1 MQKSTLISKHALQK
15 PVGFCLVKK
24 QKQQKLVIKAE
35 HQTYL
40 NTIPTNKAYYITGF
54 VDGEGSFNISFR
66 KRDDFL
72 IGWKISP
79 VFNISQK
86 QRSILAIIKN
96 HLGCGT
102 IRFRNDGVWV
112 YEVDNQKMLINKIIP
127 FFSKFPFL
135 SDKKKKD
142 FSRFKQLV
150 SIVST
155 NKSKT
160 YNDIVSI
167 LKLLEEISS
176 KNSRKFTD
184 AEILQRAS
192 EYWALNQ
199 NKIEKLNKTHS
210 LNLSQI

>member
-1 MQKSTLISKHALQK
+1 MQNSTVLNKDDSL
-15 PVGFCLVKK
+15 PK
-24 QKQQKLVIKAE
+24 QETKQLKFVITPE

-40 NTIPTNKAYYITGF
+40 NTIPKNKANYITGF
-54 VDGEGSFNISFR
+54 ADGEASFNISFR
-66 KRDDFL
+66 ERNDFL

-86 QRSILAIIKN
+86 ERGILAIIKN

-112 YEVDNQKMLINKIIP
+112 YEVDNKDMLINKIIP

-142 FSRFKQLV
+142 FSRFKKLV
-150 SIVST
+150 SIVYT

-160 YNDIVSI
+160 YDDIVFI
-167 LKLLEEISS
+167 CKLLEEIAS

-184 AEILQRAS
+184 EMILDRAAK
-192 EYWALNQ
+192 YWALNKE
-199 NKIEKLNKTHS
+199 KILKLN
-210 LNLSQI
+210 